1 MWYAL
6 YVILHQ
12 LHTYCISCVF
22 LCAHSIA
29 DDVDDFQPISSGSVV
44 FQDGET
50 QKAVNLT
57 IIDDIVPE
65 VDESIFLML
74 TNAVLQSEPRPGDSA
89 LC

>member
-1 MWYAL
+1 MPCM
-6 YVILHQ
+6 YVCE
-12 LHTYCISCVF
+12 TASVVSCVF
-22 LCAHSIA
+22 LRACSIA
-29 DDVDDFQPISSGSVV
+29 DDIDDFQPISSGSVV

-57 IIDDIVPE
+57 IIDDVVPE

-74 TNAVLQSEPRPGDSA
+74 TDAVLLSEPRPGDSA